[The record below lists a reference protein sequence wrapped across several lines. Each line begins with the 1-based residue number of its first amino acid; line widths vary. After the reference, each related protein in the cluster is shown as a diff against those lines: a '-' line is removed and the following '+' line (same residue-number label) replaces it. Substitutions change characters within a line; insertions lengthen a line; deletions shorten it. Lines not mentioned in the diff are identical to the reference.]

1 MINDRLIRYIFIPL
15 LGIAIPLISGFYHY
29 KTFNL
34 ADIIVANCYSIFISF
49 CVWHGSSWIIYK
61 YRNTLS
67 HTPLF
72 KILLLC
78 FLTVLYGTVVSTVLA
93 GFWMFA
99 TLREVNWQILLLNT
113 LIVGIAVV
121 VFTLVYEVL
130 FLSNEKET
138 EESKTKQLDSALTK
152 AQLTILK
159 NELDPHFMYNALN
172 TLSWLIKTNS
182 AKADDFII
190 RLAEIYQY
198 FLKNKNKEYVTLKE
212 ELNFIDQYFFLLQLR
227 YENKI
232 KLQKDVG
239 GYNLDDV
246 TILPC
251 ALQILVENAIK
262 HNVFSEA
269 NPLSIKISLN
279 AENIYVVN
287 TKQPGKIP
295 PHYSTKVG
303 LSNLKARYEL
313 AYKKPITVESTKN
326 YFVVRLP
333 LLKSA

>member
-1 MINDRLIRYIFIPL
+1 MINDRLIRYLFIPL
-15 LGIAIPLISGFYHY
+15 LGIVIPIISGFYRY
-29 KTFNL
+29 ENFSTD
-34 ADIIVANCYSIFISF
+34 DIIVANCYSIFISF
-49 CVWHGSSWIIYK
+49 CVWHGSNWIIYK
-61 YRNTLS
+61 YRQTL
-67 HTPLF
+67 PNKALL

-78 FLTVLYGTVVSTVLA
+78 FFTVVYGAVISTFLGA
-93 GFWMFA
+93 LWMFA
-99 TLREVNWQILLLNT
+99 TSQQINWQILLQNT
-113 LIVGIAVV
+113 LTVSIAVI

-130 FLSNEKET
+130 FLSGEKDT
-138 EESKTKQLDSALTK
+138 AQSKTKQLDNALTT
-152 AQLTILK
+152 AQLTVLK

-172 TLSWLIKTNS
+172 TLSWLVKTDTD
-182 AKADDFII
+182 KADDFIT
-190 RLAEIYQY
+190 RLAEIYKY
-198 FLKNKNKEYVTLKE
+198 FLRNKNKEYVTLKE
-212 ELNFIDQYFFLLQLR
+212 ELHFIDQYFFLLQIR
-227 YENKI
+227 YESKI
-232 KLQKDVG
+232 KLEKEVK
-239 GYNLDDV
+239 GYNLDAV

-269 NPLSIKISLN
+269 NPLSIKISMN
-279 AENIYVVN
+279 EENIYVAN

-313 AYKKPITVESTKN
+313 AYKKPITVESNRN